1 MGAGA
6 MWKRVSMIALL
17 GVLVSAVATPVAA
30 NGARVDRL
38 ENIETVLAVAM
49 PVDFP
54 IASLMRADCSSLV
67 RVERPDGS
75 ATEIMDCQL
84 NANPVRIPE
93 FQGVP
98 PSRAFVNAGAACLW
112 FSDYWFY
119 SAGIDVLAE
128 SFHYTVT
135 PSGHVHVVSEYPAEP
150 LACE

>member
-1 MGAGA
+1 

-17 GVLVSAVATPVAA
+17 GVLLSAVSAPVSANAA
-30 NGARVDRL
+30 KVDRL

-49 PVDFP
+49 PDDFP
-54 IASLMRADCSSLV
+54 VASLMRADCASLV

-84 NANPVRIPE
+84 NTNPVRIPE

-98 PSRAFVNAGAACLW
+98 PSQAFVNAGPACIW

-119 SAGIDVLAE
+119 KAGIDVLAE
-128 SFHYTVT
+128 SFRYTVT
-135 PSGHVHVVSEYPAEP
+135 PSGHVHARSEYPATP
-150 LACE
+150 MSCD